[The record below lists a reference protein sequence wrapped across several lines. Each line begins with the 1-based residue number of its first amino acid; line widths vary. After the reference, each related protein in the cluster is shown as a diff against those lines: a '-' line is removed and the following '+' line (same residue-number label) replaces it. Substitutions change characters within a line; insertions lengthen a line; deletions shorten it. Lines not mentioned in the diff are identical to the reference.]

1 MFLVG
6 LGGCPGNG
14 RDVQKAQTRND
25 LAKDL
30 LSKGQLSAAETEVKK
45 ALAFDGRNEESYL
58 VWGLIELRRAGDTLY
73 LVERADCLDGAD
85 EEALR
90 GEADAAMRRAE
101 KHFARSTELAPD
113 YGEAWQNR
121 AAVALHFQDWDKAI
135 ELADKALANLARLN
149 SEVAARINLGRAYLK
164 KGEPVR
170 AATALLQ
177 ATSGPSYVCLGSYWL
192 AEVYYARKEF
202 EDALE
207 KLRPVLD
214 DPRYCNPGIQEAQ
227 YLGGQVLLR
236 LHDPDSASRAFNQ
249 CIAMSPKSCQ
259 AHECEK
265 ALRAIG
271 EAGE

>member
-1 MFLVG
+1 MFLAV
-6 LGGCPGNG
+6 LGGCPGHG
-14 RDVQKAQTRND
+14 GDVQKAQTRND

-45 ALAFDGRNEESYL
+45 ALAFDKHNEESYL
-58 VWGLIELRRAGDTLY
+58 IWGLIALRRAQDNLY

-90 GEADAAMRRAE
+90 AEADTHMREAE
-101 KHFARSTELAPD
+101 KHFAKATQLAPD

-121 AAVALHFQDWDKAI
+121 SAVALHFQDWDKAI
-135 ELADKALANLARLN
+135 EYADKALANLARLT

-164 KGEPVR
+164 KGEAVR
-170 AATALLQ
+170 AVTALLQ
-177 ATSGPSYVCLGSYWL
+177 ATQGQSYVCLGSYWL
-192 AEVYYARKEF
+192 AEVYYQRKEF

-207 KLRPVLD
+207 RLKPVLD
-214 DPRYCNPGIQEAQ
+214 DPAYCKPSIQEAQ

-236 LHDPDSASRAFNQ
+236 LHDPDSASRAFTQ
-249 CIAMSPKSCQ
+249 CIAMAPKSCQ

-265 ALRAIG
+265 ALRTIG
-271 EAGE
+271 GP